1 MKDMSEYFKY
11 VENKDQRWTGIGLT
25 EKAEESTKV
34 LYIAMVKLVFLKT
47 KKMKMLLYILNGI
60 C

>member
-25 EKAEESTKV
+25 EKAWKV
-34 LYIAMVKLVFLKT
+34 PRCCISLW
-47 KKMKMLLYILNGI
+47 
-60 C
+60 